1 VTQQKRTQVLSWLIN
16 LVGVLAF
23 GLVLYFGGIEAWQ
36 HIIYGDWRYV
46 LAAFAVTLL
55 WNLTAAYRWSLIAN
69 QVVEPPEPIAY
80 RYYFTFQMIGSLIG
94 QVMPITLGML
104 GGRPVALSLSRGVSL
119 KLSVVSVFL
128 DKLFDLALA
137 MLLAIPVGLY
147 LVGWIERP
155 LAFGLMAA
163 VVVLAALIMAWRY
176 KTIVQ
181 LSARAGVHLAKPL
194 ALVPFVGRRLARRL
208 PRQMDRLASAGFVSN
223 WLAVK
228 AFLLTLFMYSLL
240 AARLVFISRALRLDI
255 PWYLLLM
262 GVGITQLALV
272 FSVTPGSLGFLEGGW
287 AAVLGLSG
295 LSLEDISVFL
305 IGRRA
310 YVLVFTLIN
319 TLLAFTWIRE
329 SPARLFRSVIDA
341 SRRPDKAADGDSQP
355 PEKTDETEGVLP
367 ASRPPS

>member
-1 VTQQKRTQVLSWLIN
+1 
-16 LVGVLAF
+16 
-23 GLVLYFGGIEAWQ
+23 
-36 HIIYGDWRYV
+36 
-46 LAAFAVTLL
+46 
-55 WNLTAAYRWSLIAN
+55 
-69 QVVEPPEPIAY
+69 
-80 RYYFTFQMIGSLIG
+80 
-94 QVMPITLGML
+94 MPITLGML

-163 VVVLAALIMAWRY
+163 VVFLAALLMAWRY
-176 KTIVQ
+176 RAIVQ

-194 ALVPFVGRRLARRL
+194 ALVPFIGGRLARRL
-208 PRQMDRLASAGFVSN
+208 PQQMNRLASAGFVSN
-223 WLAVK
+223 WLAVR
-228 AFLLTLFMYSLL
+228 AFLLTLVMYSLL

-287 AAVLGLSG
+287 VAVLGLAG
-295 LSLEDISVFL
+295 LSLEDISAFL

-310 YVLVFTLIN
+310 YVLVFTLIS

-355 PEKTDETEGVLP
+355 PEETEGVLP
-367 ASRPPS
+367 ASRPPA